1 MSLEQKSSHGDIEIY
16 TDICFQSASRMQF
29 MGINKSKSTNVFLTP
44 NRNMLAGKFV
54 KPERFLA
61 VLQEHIAF
69 NAK

>member
-1 MSLEQKSSHGDIEIY
+1 
-16 TDICFQSASRMQF
+16 MQF